1 MLLLARVFFA
11 VYLHLLQQ
19 RSATQTVRNMP
30 KLTAQQAQQAIAMH
44 ANSHTIT
51 AQQITAAL
59 GNASV
64 TFAQLLYVTQVQLAA
79 QHRGQ
84 CIQKVTSA
92 NVILCSNVTAT
103 SHVYARKV
111 QRSALGYAQNA
122 AAAIAAFTAQQNYYT
137 HTPCYS
143 IVQHAQHAEKL
154 YLYALYNTA
163 SSVYMHNNAVVSKQQ
178 VAQYCTPSAAA
189 KLLQDGSEVHNKTH
203 NIVHNVHVRTI
214 ALSNLVHMRVRKQLL
229 TV

>member
-1 MLLLARVFFA
+1 M
-11 VYLHLLQQ
+11 
-19 RSATQTVRNMP
+19 QTVRNMP
-30 KLTAQQAQQAIAMH
+30 NLTVAQAQQAIAMH
-44 ANSHTIT
+44 ANSHSLT
-51 AQQITAAL
+51 AQQIAAAL

-79 QHRGQ
+79 QHREQ
-84 CIQKVTSA
+84 RIQKVTSA

-103 SHVYARKV
+103 SRVYARKV
-111 QRSALGYAQNA
+111 QRSAVFFAQNA
-122 AAAIAAFTAQQNYYT
+122 ATAIAAFTAQQNYYT

-143 IVQHAQHAEKL
+143 IVQHAEHIEKL

-163 SSVYMHNNAVVSKQQ
+163 NGVYMHNNAVVSKQQ

-189 KLLQDGSEVHNKTH
+189 KILKASGEVHNKTH
-203 NIVHNVHVRTI
+203 NLVHSVHVRTI
-214 ALSNLVHMRVRKQLL
+214 ALSNIVQMRVRKQLL